1 MRLRRG
7 ETAPALLS
15 RRLTSLLSL
24 LDRDHLRRPRGAHE
38 PFRARTPTRKVA
50 RFAAGAQI
58 ITREAHH
65 KTQPVHPNV
74 TAPQLELVRRYVTTT
89 LLCE

>member
-1 MRLRRG
+1 VIICAVL
-7 ETAPALLS
+7 AV
-15 RRLTSLLSL
+15 LTSRSAPTL
-24 LDRDHLRRPRGAHE
+24 
-38 PFRARTPTRKVA
+38 PTRKLD

-58 ITREAHH
+58 ITGETHR
-65 KTQPVHPNV
+65 KTLPVHSNM